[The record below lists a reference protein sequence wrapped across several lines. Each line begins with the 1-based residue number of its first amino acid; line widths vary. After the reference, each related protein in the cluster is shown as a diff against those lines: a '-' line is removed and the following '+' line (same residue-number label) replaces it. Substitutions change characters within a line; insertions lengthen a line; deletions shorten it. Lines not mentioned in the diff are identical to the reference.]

1 MGHGFCSTGVGQCML
16 LGLYYRYYYH
26 SIIIIIV
33 IIINIL
39 LFLGLY
45 YRYYHSLSKCPKTIN
60 FISDF
65 KVEPRSIVYLITT
78 TQFLPHWIDKTSN
91 LGEICTRITHK
102 TSNLY
107 YVFPMRK
114 HVTHHL
120 YISILFIE
128 YAVLYLQT

>member
-26 SIIIIIV
+26 SIRIIIV

-39 LFLGLY
+39 LLLGLY
-45 YRYYHSLSKCPKTIN
+45 YRYHHSLSKCPKIIN
-60 FISDF
+60 CISNF
-65 KVEPRSIVYLITT
+65 KVEPRYLITT
-78 TQFLPHWIDKTSN
+78 TLFLPHLIDKTSN
-91 LGEICTRITHK
+91 LGEIWTRIAHK